1 MTLLKLMVRFYR
13 TEQGNEPVREWLK
26 DLPVVDRKTVGD
38 EIRAVQFG
46 WPVGMP
52 LVRKV
57 RRELWE
63 VRVRLDG
70 RTARVFFTMFDGEA
84 VLLHGFIKK
93 SRQTPVA
100 DLRTAVERM
109 TRLHAVEKRA
119 TR

>member
-1 MTLLKLMVRFYR
+1 MPLPKLTVRFYR

-26 DLPVVDRKTVGD
+26 ELPAADRKSVGD

-57 RRELWE
+57 RRGLWE
-63 VRVRLDG
+63 VRVHLVG
-70 RTARVFFTMFDGEA
+70 RIARVLFTTFDGEA

-93 SRQTPVA
+93 SQRTPAA
-100 DLRTAVERM
+100 DLATAVERM
-109 TRLHAVEKRA
+109 IRLHAVEKRG